1 MDGEEAGGSEG
12 DEESDMSEIEYD
24 DDTGIRKIRCGKWS
38 EGEIKRF
45 IASAKKHGKHLEKN
59 QRDIGTRTICS
70 VNGFW
75 GNNQK
80 KYGLEINVIL
90 GKTVKPKNIEKP
102 APEGGLEKGR
112 GKESEKVEMDGEE
125 AGGSEGDEES
135 DMSEIE
141 YDDDTGI
148 RKIRLG

>member
-1 MDGEEAGGSEG
+1 M
-12 DEESDMSEIEYD
+12 
-24 DDTGIRKIRCGKWS
+24 
-38 EGEIKRF
+38 
-45 IASAKKHGKHLEKN
+45 
-59 QRDIGTRTICS
+59 
-70 VNGFW
+70 
-75 GNNQK
+75 
-80 KYGLEINVIL
+80 
-90 GKTVKPKNIEKP
+90 
-102 APEGGLEKGR
+102 EKGR